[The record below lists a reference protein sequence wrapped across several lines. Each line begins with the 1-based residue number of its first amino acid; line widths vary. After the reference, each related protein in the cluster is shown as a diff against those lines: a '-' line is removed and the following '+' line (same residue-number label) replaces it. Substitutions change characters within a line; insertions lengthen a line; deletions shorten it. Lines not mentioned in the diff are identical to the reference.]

1 MAITSGCNSFLC
13 VILFINYFYLVM
25 CLAVGTLVMQMEDVS
40 SCSIDYMVVTTSY
53 VIFLRLFGKI
63 YLKGLKFC
71 VCITK
76 HVFNLTLKIV
86 FPENFGKARHN

>member
-1 MAITSGCNSFLC
+1 
-13 VILFINYFYLVM
+13 
-25 CLAVGTLVMQMEDVS
+25 
-40 SCSIDYMVVTTSY
+40 MVVTTSY

-76 HVFNLTLKIV
+76 HVFNLMLKIV
-86 FPENFGKARHN
+86 SPENFGKARHN